1 MFYSEGR
8 FEVITKSPATEKNLY
23 LMPFYTGHPFRS
35 VKPEKIHKSF
45 YPDVSTSN
53 LILNIRSRELLKQ
66 ADIMT
71 LGQLLLTPYPELLR
85 YRNCGINTIEFLQ
98 REVKKY
104 IIDKEIDYSA
114 NWSDMESML
123 ENVLELK
130 PRNLAILK
138 YRLGFNLPKP
148 LTLEECGNRYG
159 ITREAVRQI
168 MARTEEVIRHP
179 ETEFRI
185 RPFWIVV
192 DKLLKKREV
201 WLSDDLAKKI
211 RENLGWKKRP
221 ATHVLE
227 SFLKLKY
234 DRYTVTNNG
243 LIGFVES
250 KCLKCPKIDG
260 FLLEIMKDR
269 SELPYSAAC
278 TLFIEKFE
286 QFCPLINSYP
296 RKVIDALVRLHI
308 TRHLREYRQF
318 QMRNNK
324 IINVLTY
331 IPKRRRR

>member
-148 LTLEECGNRYG
+148 LTLEE
-159 ITREAVRQI
+159 
-168 MARTEEVIRHP
+168 
-179 ETEFRI
+179 
-185 RPFWIVV
+185 
-192 DKLLKKREV
+192 
-201 WLSDDLAKKI
+201 
-211 RENLGWKKRP
+211 
-221 ATHVLE
+221 
-227 SFLKLKY
+227 
-234 DRYTVTNNG
+234 
-243 LIGFVES
+243 
-250 KCLKCPKIDG
+250 
-260 FLLEIMKDR
+260 R
-269 SELPYSAAC
+269 SEEHTSELQSRP
-278 TLFIEKFE
+278 
-286 QFCPLINSYP
+286 Q
-296 RKVIDALVRLHI
+296 LVCRL
-308 TRHLREYRQF
+308 L
-318 QMRNNK
+318 
-324 IINVLTY
+324 L
-331 IPKRRRR
+331 